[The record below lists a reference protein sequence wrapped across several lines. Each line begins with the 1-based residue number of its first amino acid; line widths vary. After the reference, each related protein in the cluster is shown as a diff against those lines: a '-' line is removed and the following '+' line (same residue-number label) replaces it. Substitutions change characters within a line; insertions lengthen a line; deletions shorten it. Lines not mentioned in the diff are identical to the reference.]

1 MMKYRH
7 LASFSMMIIALSACQ
22 TPDLK
27 VPDIS
32 LPKLSLTRET
42 PAPVETGSQ
51 RIARQT
57 IPVNRMITVMAGDSI
72 FSLAARYQVTPQS
85 LIADNGLSAPYN
97 LTDGQ
102 KLKITPPREH
112 IVGPADSLFSIS
124 QRYAVSQYHL
134 AELNELQEPYELVV
148 GQALL
153 VPDTHDFSVLDGS
166 KGVNTQLAKPASAP
180 SVNREIVSAVA
191 QPAPAKPIVKKNF
204 VAPAFGANDGF
215 TWPVSGEIIADFGP
229 AGKGLHNDGVNIKA
243 EAGTKVQTA
252 APGTIAYIGKNLKS
266 FGTLVLV
273 KHDGGYITA
282 YAHLGD
288 ISVTEGDIIGAGEVI
303 GTVGQ
308 TGRVSSPQ
316 LHFEV
321 RQSRKPIN
329 PHEIISS

>member
-1 MMKYRH
+1 
-7 LASFSMMIIALSACQ
+7 MIKFRPIACFGLMLGALSACQ
-22 TPDLK
+22 TPDLS

-42 PAPVETGSQ
+42 LAPVEKGSQ
-51 RIARQT
+51 RIARAN
-57 IPVNRMITVMAGDSI
+57 IPVDRMIAVLNGDSI
-72 FSLAARYQVTPQS
+72 YSLAARYQVTPQS
-85 LIADNGLSAPYN
+85 LIADNALSAPYS
-97 LTDGQ
+97 LTGGQ

-112 IVGPADSLFSIS
+112 IVGPVDSLFSIS

-166 KGVNTQLAKPASAP
+166 KGVNTQLAKPATLP
-180 SVNREIVSAVA
+180 QVKREIVATVA
-191 QPAPAKPIVKKNF
+191 KPAPAKPVIQKNF

-215 TWPVSGEIIADFGP
+215 TWPVEGEVIAEFGP

-243 EAGTKVQTA
+243 AAGTKVQTA

-282 YAHLGD
+282 YAHLAD
-288 ISVTEGDIIGAGEVI
+288 ISVMEGDVIGAGQVI

-329 PHEIISS
+329 PYEVISS